1 MTNSGVKGF
10 CRYFSTGT
18 LLLSQMIGLAIAPRQ
33 ALAKS
38 PEFLVVGGGPSPCH
52 NEIALEKNVLY
63 FQRTLKELGNQ
74 PQLATY
80 LFANG
85 NQSQTTVR
93 YLDPQGL
100 EQYKSPEIPY
110 LKGAAT
116 LDNISKWFNQFI
128 TQKKSDSIFFYYTG
142 HGGENEQNIDN
153 NYASLWYN
161 ESFTVKD
168 LAKVLDPLP
177 PQTNFVAVMTQ
188 CYGGSF
194 ANLIYEDANPRKKL
208 APQNRCGFFATIKS
222 QPSVGCT
229 PLVNESDYR
238 DYSSSFFA
246 GLSGRDRVGKLVSSA
261 DYNKDGRVSYMEA
274 HAFAKVDEKTPDL
287 PISTSETWLQRYES
301 DKDTDILWEKPIA
314 EILTTARPEQYYV
327 VESLAKFLNFQPQ
340 KNLGQNLSNLKK
352 SGGID
357 PPKTIYFRRLV
368 MELKNISL
376 EQKIRKTGD
385 KEEIANLDRV
395 LKCESGSV
403 NYP

>member
-1 MTNSGVKGF
+1 MTTSLVKGF

-18 LLLSQMIGLAIAPRQ
+18 ILLSQMIGLEIAPRH
-33 ALAKS
+33 ALAS
-38 PEFLVVGGGPSPCH
+38 PPQFLVVGGGSSPCN

-74 PQLATY
+74 PQVATY

-116 LDNISKWFNQFI
+116 LDNISNWFNQFI
-128 TQKKSDSIFFYYTG
+128 TQKKSNSIFFYYTG
-142 HGGENEQNIDN
+142 HGGENEKNSDN
-153 NYASLWYN
+153 NYASLWQN
-161 ESFTVKD
+161 SSFTVKG
-168 LAKVLDPLP
+168 LAKLLDPLP
-177 PQTNFVAVMTQ
+177 PQTTFVAVMTQ

-194 ANLIYEDANPRKKL
+194 ANFIYQDANPRKKL

-246 GLSGRDRVGKLVSSA
+246 GLSGRDRVGKSVSSA
-261 DYNKDGRVSYMEA
+261 DFDKDGRVSYREA

-287 PISTSETWLQRYES
+287 PISTSEAWLQRYES
-301 DKDTDILWEKPIA
+301 DKDRDILSEKPIA
-314 EILTTARPEQYYV
+314 EILTSARPEQYYV
-327 VESLAKFLNFQPQ
+327 VESLTKFLNFKLP
-340 KNLGQNLSNLKK
+340 QNLLENATNQTK
-352 SGGID
+352 SDLID
-357 PPKTIYFRRLV
+357 PQRNVYFRRLV
-368 MELKNISL
+368 MELKNIHL
-376 EQKIRKTGD
+376 EQKVRKTGD
-385 KEEIANLDRV
+385 KEEINNLDRV
-395 LKCESGSV
+395 LKCESGSL
-403 NYP
+403 N

>member
-1 MTNSGVKGF
+1 
-10 CRYFSTGT
+10 
-18 LLLSQMIGLAIAPRQ
+18 MICFAIAPRQ
-33 ALAKS
+33 VLAKS
-38 PEFLVVGGGPSPCH
+38 PEFLVVGGGPSPCN

-63 FQRTLKELGNQ
+63 FQRTLKELGNE
-74 PQLATY
+74 PQVATY

-100 EQYKSPEIPY
+100 EQYKAPEIPY
-110 LKGAAT
+110 LKGAAI

-153 NYASLWYN
+153 NYASLWHKK
-161 ESFTVKD
+161 SFTVKD
-168 LAKVLDPLP
+168 LAKLLDPLP

-194 ANLIYEDANPRKKL
+194 ANFIYEDANPSQKL

-246 GLSGRDRVGKLVSSA
+246 GLSGRDRVGKSVSSA
-261 DYNKDGRVSYMEA
+261 DYNKDGHVSYMEA

-287 PISTSETWLQRYES
+287 PISTSEAWLQRYES
-301 DKDTDILWEKPIA
+301 DKDKDILWEKPIA
-314 EILTTARPEQYYV
+314 EILTTASPQQYYV
-327 VESLAKFLNFQPQ
+327 VESLTKFLNFQPQ
-340 KNLGQNLSNLKK
+340 KNLGENITNLKK
-352 SGGID
+352 SDLID
-357 PPKTIYFRRLV
+357 PQKQVYFRRLV

-385 KEEIANLDRV
+385 KEEIANLDRL